1 MNMIEKK
8 KRKLKGLV
16 MSDKMQKTVVV
27 AVTRLKKQKKYKK
40 YFKVTKRY
48 KAHDEKGEF
57 HIGDKVIIQETRPLS
72 KEKRWIVIAKQ

>member
-1 MNMIEKK
+1 MTEKK

-57 HIGDKVIIQETRPLS
+57 HIGDKVIIQETKPLS
-72 KEKRWIVIAKQ
+72 REKRWIVISRIN